1 MQGGDHTRL
10 LDETG
15 AIGLVIQFVQYLD
28 CDLAVEGL
36 LGGEIDLRHPALA
49 QAAVH
54 KVARYFKQI
63 VVHGFRVFGI

>member
-1 MQGGDHTRL
+1 MQGGDHARL
-10 LDETG
+10 PDEAG
-15 AIGLVIQFVQYLD
+15 AIGFIIQFVQHLD
-28 CDLAVEGL
+28 RHLAVQGL
-36 LGGEIDLRHPALA
+36 LGSEIDLGHPALA